1 MGWKIDKERTH
12 WLIFKPELERFW
24 HDLKTFN
31 WKELHH
37 SYVNLFV
44 EKNRWFPYTTGHIEA
59 FIFPVKLFV
68 IGYLIYLWI
77 F

>member
-1 MGWKIDKERTH
+1 MGWKFEKEKDH
-12 WLIFKPELERFW
+12 WAIYKPQWQRFVN
-24 HDLKTFN
+24 DVKTFN

-59 FIFPVKLFV
+59 FLFPVKLF
-68 IGYLIYLWI
+68 ILIYLIYLGVN
-77 F
+77 